1 MFEFVCILLII
12 VGLAICVGGIYL
24 KKVAA
29 GLIGLLWGAVL
40 GILISLIIAM
50 QIDIDTPIFIVI
62 AAIFAIIMALL
73 AITFDRFC
81 ACINSLFSSAA
92 LFFVIAFMVTEGEF
106 EIAIAVAIIFAL
118 IAAGVSFK
126 FYDYAFIISTALTGG
141 FIASVS
147 GTTLINN
154 ATLLDFMFGDGA
166 VQISIITL
174 VLAILG
180 FIVQLQKLK
189 SNKKAQKT

>member
-29 GLIGLLWGAVL
+29 GLTGLLWGAVL
-40 GILISLIIAM
+40 GILISLLIAM
-50 QIDIDTPIFIVI
+50 QVDIDTPIFIVI
-62 AAIFAIIMALL
+62 ASVFAIIMALL

-81 ACINSLFSSAA
+81 VCINSLFSSAA
-92 LFFVIAFMVTEGEF
+92 LFFVIALMVTEGEF

-118 IAAGVSFK
+118 ISAGVSFK

-141 FIASVS
+141 FIASLS
-147 GTTLINN
+147 GTMLINK
-154 ATLLDFMFGDGA
+154 ATLFGFIFGNGA
-166 VQISIITL
+166 GQVLIITFA
-174 VLAILG
+174 LAIVG